1 MACPF
6 GLLPVSHALLISIR
20 IPKAPTCMH
29 GNHACMATP
38 HSCRFINTIG
48 NPYFLC
54 QPNHLYF
61 NRLQLAILRSR
72 TLIKDPVNADHV
84 DEVSLIG
91 NATTAV
97 IIFHH
102 QRRRRAPL
110 CLRCLQGVHPR
121 LCPLRQWPSHR
132 SSFAVSGEF
141 KTKRTWMRLGRLWWS
156 LEAWACPRWHW
167 TWAWVGDG
175 DGFWACPWWQWI
187 RVFELEPRP
196 KSVMEMGA
204 LGLPMVM
211 DSGLEKKPNPDMLME
226 GNVFSNKWVVVDF
239 RVWACPWRW
248 IWAWVGA

>member
-29 GNHACMATP
+29 GNQACMATP

-91 NATTAV
+91 NATTAA
-97 IIFHH
+97 IIVHQ

-141 KTKRTWMRLGRLWWS
+141 KTKRTWMRLGRL
-156 LEAWACPRWHW
+156 
-167 TWAWVGDG
+167 
-175 DGFWACPWWQWI
+175 
-187 RVFELEPRP
+187 
-196 KSVMEMGA
+196 
-204 LGLPMVM
+204 
-211 DSGLEKKPNPDMLME
+211 
-226 GNVFSNKWVVVDF
+226 
-239 RVWACPWRW
+239 
-248 IWAWVGA
+248 